1 MAIEL
6 YCDENING
14 DLTVTGRINANTGGA
29 SSVGILGKAT
39 ANGWAARYDS
49 NSSNYSGFFFDSGN
63 DASMYLRDDAGNTNV
78 LVRSDSTSYF
88 NGGNVGI
95 GTASPSYKLDVDGEG
110 RFGDNGGILLTDDSG
125 TSYVRALNNHLNLR
139 TTRDV
144 DDIYFSTGTTTTTK
158 MFIEGNTGNVGI
170 GNNSPSFKLDVDG
183 VIRGEQYLILRDT
196 GGTNRFSVRSET
208 TYSTIDNATNALNYI
223 ANTHAFLRSTT
234 EIMRIHSNNNVG
246 IGTNAPT
253 AKLHVNGSGFRVTN
267 GNETGLDIDNDGYVY
282 QFGDISGGEQQ
293 SYLEISSP
301 DEVAEFANC
310 NLGIGT
316 GSPVA
321 KLDVRG
327 NSAFFG
333 SITGYTGSTSN
344 KYVQI
349 LQASSQTYISTG
361 TTNETVYFSIGPVA
375 NTTNI
380 YCTGTA
386 TATNFILSSDERLKK
401 NIKDLEPKKI
411 DIKWKSF
418 ELKLE
423 PDYKRVGVIA
433 QELEKT
439 NPEFVREDVDGTKSV
454 AYIDLL
460 ISKIVELEARIKKL
474 EK

>member
-14 DLTVTGRINANTGGA
+14 DLTVTGDITLGRYIIHDGDSNTYFGFPGNDTIQFNTNGSQRMYINSSGRVGVGTSGPTAKLTIEEDTGNVALDILHETENEFRLSTAVESNAANTVVFRQGLYYQSTENASIAFYRGG
-29 SSVGILGKAT
+29 STTGGFLT
-39 ANGWAARYDS
+39 FQTNNGSEKMRIE
-49 NSSNYSGFFFDSGN
+49 SGGD
-63 DASMYLRDDAGNTNV
+63 
-78 LVRSDSTSYF
+78 
-88 NGGNVGI
+88 VGI
-95 GTASPSYKLDVDGEG
+95 GTNSPSY
-110 RFGDNGGILLTDDSG
+110 
-125 TSYVRALNNHLNLR
+125 
-139 TTRDV
+139 
-144 DDIYFSTGTTTTTK
+144 
-158 MFIEGNTGNVGI
+158 
-170 GNNSPSFKLDVDG
+170 KLDVDG
-183 VIRGEQYLILRDT
+183 VIRGEQYLRLKDT

-208 TYSTIDNATNALNYI
+208 TYSTIDNGTNALSYI
-223 ANTHAFLRSTT
+223 ANTHAFLRSST
-234 EIMRIHSNNNVG
+234 EIMRVHSNNNVG

-267 GNETGLDIDNDGYVY
+267 GNETGLDIDNDAYVY

-316 GSPVA
+316 GSPTA

-327 NSAFFG
+327 ASNFFG
-333 SITGYTGSTSN
+333 SINGYTGSTSN
-344 KYVQI
+344 KYLQI
-349 LQASSQTYISTG
+349 LQSSTQTFISTG
-361 TTNETVYFSIGPVA
+361 TTNETIYFGTGPIA

-380 YCTGTA
+380 NCTGTA